1 MRDGGEDAA
10 LEMLR
15 QPSATG
21 ECDDET
27 PELNVE
33 EPAPPRVPIPR
44 RLCRAAL
51 ACVPSVLLLPLRCCR
66 AGAWTALGQGD
77 DLDDAGAPK
86 KKKKRSSRWKDGA
99 SQFEPYARR
108 APDRY
113 AHDLARDDDLDGAVG
128 NPLRSRAAAPASP
141 PAGSPRGAGRAI
153 GRARDDGSRRL
164 CLNGTAD
171 VFVYEADEDK
181 KGIASDGVKENRD
194 DLRLLRKV
202 AGKDWASLDAAT
214 IDAILKREKPPE
226 PDDGGPPKRAFRWNA
241 GPPIQR

>member
-1 MRDGGEDAA
+1 MSE
-10 LEMLR
+10 
-15 QPSATG
+15 
-21 ECDDET
+21 
-27 PELNVE
+27 
-33 EPAPPRVPIPR
+33 
-44 RLCRAAL
+44 RA
-51 ACVPSVLLLPLRCCR
+51 SK
-66 AGAWTALGQGD
+66 G
-77 DLDDAGAPK
+77 
-86 KKKKRSSRWKDGA
+86 
-99 SQFEPYARR
+99 
-108 APDRY
+108 
-113 AHDLARDDDLDGAVG
+113 
-128 NPLRSRAAAPASP
+128 
-141 PAGSPRGAGRAI
+141 
-153 GRARDDGSRRL
+153 DDGSRRL